1 MTLKDELNTALKEAI
16 KAQDATRKI
25 AIRSAIAAIK
35 LVEVDRQEELDDP
48 TLFSILQKEVKSRQE
63 SIADAEKAER
73 PDLIEAA
80 KAEMAVLQE
89 YLPPPLTPE
98 ELEALVKETIAEVGA
113 SSPADMGEVM
123 KTIMPKVQ
131 GRAEGGQVN
140 QLVRSQLQN

>member
-1 MTLKDELNTALKEAI
+1 MTLKDELKTALKEAI
-16 KAQDATRKI
+16 KAQDATRKT

-35 LVEVDRQEELDDP
+35 LVEVDTQEELDSP
-48 TLFSILQKEVKSRQE
+48 TLFGILQKEVKSRQE
-63 SIADAEKAER
+63 SIADAEKADR

>member
-1 MTLKDELNTALKEAI
+1 MTLKDELKTALKEAM
-16 KAQDATRKI
+16 KAQDATRKT

-35 LVEVDRQEELDDP
+35 LVEVDTQEELDSP
-48 TLFSILQKEVKSRQE
+48 TLFGILQKEVKFRQE

>member
-1 MTLKDELNTALKEAI
+1 MTLKNELNTALKEAI